1 MCLMAVYRVGI
12 RADPG
17 VYTVRIQLLS
27 MTEIEI
33 RYCRPCRAGGQAAG
47 TRRALL
53 SRLRDHPSV
62 DPDEVTLSPA
72 SEEVFCVAVDGERVW
87 SAADPAGRVDPVA
100 AVNAVRR
107 RLGQA

>member
-1 MCLMAVYRVGI
+1 MCLVAAGHVGI

-17 VYTVRIQLLS
+17 VYDDCLQQSTV
-27 MTEIEI
+27 TEIEI
-33 RYCRPCRAGGQAAG
+33 RYCRPCRTGGKAAD

-53 SRLRDHPSV
+53 SRLRDHPRV
-62 DPDEVTLSPA
+62 DPEQVTLSPA
-72 SEEVFCVAVDGERVW
+72 SEEVFFVAIDGEQVW
-87 SAADPAGRVDPVA
+87 SAADPAGRVDAVA